1 MVMANYKAAYTIVD
15 EAEQKFKDIDKNLDD
30 LNRSVGYIKAERR
43 ELKTRVF
50 ELEAKAEEIGFQ
62 MKQLYKLM
70 RVFAG
75 IAGAV
80 LIGLS
85 VLLVLRYLR

>member
-1 MVMANYKAAYTIVD
+1 MATANYKAEYTIVD

-50 ELEAKAEEIGFQ
+50 ELEAKVEENEFQ
-62 MKQLYKLM
+62 IKQLYKLM

-85 VLLVLRYLR
+85 VLLVLR

>member
-1 MVMANYKAAYTIVD
+1 MVTANYKAEYTIVD
-15 EAEQKFKDIDKNLDD
+15 EAKQKFKDIDKNLDD

-50 ELEAKAEEIGFQ
+50 ELEAKVEEIELQ
-62 MKQLYKLM
+62 MKQLHKLM

-85 VLLVLRYLR
+85 VLLVLRYLG

>member
-1 MVMANYKAAYTIVD
+1 MATVNYKAEYTIVD
-15 EAEQKFKDIDKNLDD
+15 RAEQKFKEIDKNLDD
-30 LNRSVGYIKAERR
+30 LNRSVGYMKAERR

-50 ELEAKAEEIGFQ
+50 ELEARTEDIEFQ

-85 VLLVLRYLR
+85 VLLVLR

>member
-1 MVMANYKAAYTIVD
+1 MATANYKAEYTIVD

-30 LNRSVGYIKAERR
+30 LNRSVGYIKVERR

-50 ELEAKAEEIGFQ
+50 ELESKVEEIELQ
-62 MKQLYKLM
+62 MKQLYKLI

-85 VLLVLRYLR
+85 VLLVLR